1 MRILV
6 TNDDGID
13 APGIHALANA
23 MCDMD
28 GEHEIVVAAP
38 DTEYS
43 GAGAALGALHM
54 ITPVIRPVDL
64 PHVNTDEI
72 WSVSG
77 APALCVMFAR
87 LGAFGAP
94 FDLIVSGI
102 NPGANVGRAVY
113 HSGTVGAALTGRNGK
128 LSGVAVSQAVTGY
141 GVEGQAWDDAVRS
154 MSFDASASV
163 AKAYVQAMIDDLPTE
178 PVVVNINVPDLP
190 LAEIKGWRHT
200 AVGVLPPRTVT
211 EARLEPME
219 GDEGA
224 FRVVMDWGEKVNVLP
239 EDTDGGSVEAG
250 YVAISNLTRM
260 VHENRADV
268 AEAEAAL
275 TDLVGH
281 SPA

>member
-13 APGIHALANA
+13 APGLHALANA
-23 MCDMD
+23 MCDLE
-28 GEHEIVVAAP
+28 GGHEIVVAAP

-43 GAGAALGALHM
+43 GAGAALGALHI

-64 PHVNTDEI
+64 AHVRTEQI

-87 LGAFGAP
+87 LGAFGGP
-94 FDLIVSGI
+94 FDLVVSGI

-113 HSGTVGAALTGRNGK
+113 HSGTVGAALTARNGK
-128 LSGVAVSQAVTGY
+128 ISGVAVSQAVTGY
-141 GVEGQAWDDAVRS
+141 GVEGQAWDDAVAG

-163 AKAYVQAMIDDLPTE
+163 AQAYVQALADDMPTE

-190 LAEIKGWRHT
+190 LDQVKGWRHT
-200 AVGVLPPRTVT
+200 TVGLLPPRTVT
-211 EARLEPME
+211 EARLEPID

-239 EDTDGGSVEAG
+239 EDTDGGAVEAG
-250 YVAISNLTRM
+250 YVSIANLTRM
-260 VHENRADV
+260 IHEDRSDV
-268 AEAEAAL
+268 ASAEAAL
-275 TDLVGH
+275 TGLVGH
-281 SPA
+281 APS

>member
-13 APGIHALANA
+13 APGLHALANA
-23 MCDMD
+23 MCDLEGD
-28 GEHEIVVAAP
+28 HEIVVAAP

-64 PHVNTDEI
+64 AHVRTDQT

-87 LGAFGAP
+87 LGAFGGP
-94 FDLIVSGI
+94 FDLVVSGI

-113 HSGTVGAALTGRNGK
+113 HSGTVGAALTARNGK

-141 GVEGQAWDDAVRS
+141 GVDGQAWDDAVVG
-154 MSFDASASV
+154 MSFAASAGV
-163 AKAYVQAMIDDLPTE
+163 AKAYVQALVDDMPDE

-190 LAEIKGWRHT
+190 LDQIRGWRHT
-200 AVGVLPPRTVT
+200 TVGLLPPRTVT
-211 EARLEPME
+211 EVRLEPI
-219 GDEGA
+219 DDDPGA
-224 FRVVMDWGEKVNVLP
+224 FRVVMDWGEKVNILP
-239 EDTDGGSVEAG
+239 EDTDGGAVEAG
-250 YVAISNLTRM
+250 YVSIANLTRM
-260 VHENRADV
+260 IHEERSDV
-268 AEAEAAL
+268 TAAEAAVTAL
-275 TDLVGH
+275 IGH
-281 SPA
+281 SPV